1 MKFSIL
7 NRLLL
12 LLVTIELV
20 GCGGSGGSSDN
31 TTTAAPDAEAIYQ
44 LTFQA
49 NWDNVEFPT
58 NYPGNA
64 HFSGLIGATH
74 NDQKTFWAPSQLAT
88 AGVQSV
94 AETGSKSS
102 FTNEINDAITAGI
115 AEYLISGGGVSNG
128 TGSVSIEFGVNSSHP
143 LVSIISMVAPSP
155 DWIVGVHDSNLYDDT
170 LNEWKSQ
177 LTVEL
182 KVYDAGTDSGVSFS
196 SSNAATNPKETIQLL
211 SSQPADTDFEEGVQ
225 RASLQ
230 TIGVFTF
237 TRQN

>member
-1 MKFSIL
+1 M
-7 NRLLL
+7 
-12 LLVTIELV
+12 
-20 GCGGSGGSSDN
+20 
-31 TTTAAPDAEAIYQ
+31 
-44 LTFQA
+44 
-49 NWDNVEFPT
+49 
-58 NYPGNA
+58 
-64 HFSGLIGATH
+64 
-74 NDQKTFWAPSQLAT
+74 
-88 AGVQSV
+88 
-94 AETGSKSS
+94 
-102 FTNEINDAITAGI
+102 
-115 AEYLISGGGVSNG
+115 ISGGVSNG